1 MKLSSWVTS
10 ARRNERE
17 REQED
22 EEGKGWSG
30 GSVCVCVWR
39 GLMEKWKKKK
49 DGVKAEVLT

>member
-30 GSVCVCVWR
+30 GSVCVCVE
-39 GLMEKWKKKK
+39 GVDGEMEKKKRWS
-49 DGVKAEVLT
+49 